1 MSVVAL
7 PAQHSSNDKS
17 GHGLH
22 EVFTLVGVDLVQVVP
37 DLVPRPNPKDIFF

>member
-1 MSVVAL
+1 MSVVSL
-7 PAQHSSNDKS
+7 PSQHSSNDKS

-37 DLVPRPNPKDIFF
+37 DLVPRPNPKDICL